1 MTSPDPAPTTSYR
14 TPSPR
19 RRAPER
25 RVARRHWLRSA
36 RLWSGLGALGLIA
49 LVLLAD
55 HDVVTSSGETVHLG
69 VPGLITLVT
78 FVAAVWAW
86 AFTPLDD
93 TFVALVAGTVLV
105 LAGVLDSDRL
115 FATLGDDTIWL
126 LVSAFVIAA
135 GVTSSGCPTEP
146 RAGSWRAPP
155 ACAASCT
162 SSPRR
167 SSSRRSRCRPPP
179 AGPR

>member
-1 MTSPDPAPTTSYR
+1 MTSPDAAPTTSYR

-19 RRAPER
+19 RRAPEP
-25 RVARRHWLRSA
+25 RVSRWRWLRSA

-49 LVLLAD
+49 LILLAD
-55 HDVVTSSGETVHLG
+55 HDVVSASGQTVHLG
-69 VPGLITLVT
+69 LPGLITLVT

-135 GVTSSGCPTEP
+135 GVTSSGLSD
-146 RAGSWRAPP
+146 RA
-155 ACAASCT
+155 ACWLVAGATGVRSLVHLITAALVVT
-162 SSPRR
+162 T
-167 SSSRRSRCRPPP
+167 SRCPRPP